1 VPRSSPKYALLNEI
15 TLKSNKFL
23 LKNYGLI
30 IFYEDEK
37 KKRKMAKSGGF
48 PFPISHFSNDTKK
61 IIMKKINSFQLG
73 FITIKIVFSFYPL

>member
-1 VPRSSPKYALLNEI
+1 VARSSPKYALLNEI

-37 KKRKMAKSGGF
+37 KSVKWPNQEGF
-48 PFPISHFSNDTKK
+48 LFLFPT
-61 IIMKKINSFQLG
+61 FQ
-73 FITIKIVFSFYPL
+73 TIQKNYNEKN